1 MLRHELARLH
11 LPQQLVGVPAHI
23 AGVDLIGYDFPLGVD
38 NEAAALRYTVG
49 LNVDLKILRQTM
61 CGVGQHGILDLL
73 DALRGVMPRLMDK
86 VGIAG
91 NGVNLAA
98 DGLELFVEVCQV
110 LQLCRAHEGEVSG
123 IEEKHAPLAKYIR
136 LGDGA
141 ERVVLIALDR
151 EIGNFFLNQGHRNT
165 SIHNFIWLV
174 IANQMKLYSFQE
186 ESSSGAW

>member
-1 MLRHELARLH
+1 MLRYKLAGLH

-23 AGVDLIGYDFPLGVD
+23 ASVDLIGHNFPLGVD
-38 NEAAALRYTVG
+38 DEATALRYTVG

-98 DGLELFVEVCQV
+98 NGLELFVE
-110 LQLCRAHEGEVSG
+110 
-123 IEEKHAPLAKYIR
+123 I
-136 LGDGA
+136 D
-141 ERVVLIALDR
+141 
-151 EIGNFFLNQGHRNT
+151 
-165 SIHNFIWLV
+165 
-174 IANQMKLYSFQE
+174 
-186 ESSSGAW
+186 